1 MAKLLLFETLVLL
14 FLLVDCWSGWVE
26 VMVKWDQLT
35 SQLEFLQGEQQM
47 TVANESAVED
57 VEKKRLA

>member
-26 VMVKWDQLT
+26 AMVKWNQLT
-35 SQLEFLQGEQQM
+35 SQLEFLQREQQM
-47 TVANESAVED
+47 N
-57 VEKKRLA
+57 RLSKMLRKNDLH